1 MKKLISYFIKFPV
14 AVNVVIIAFVL
25 FGILGFGKLTSSF
38 FPLIE
43 TKIISIQIAYP
54 GASPEEIEEGVVLKI
69 EDNLKGVNGIDRIN
83 SVSQENVGTITVEIL
98 KGYDIDVILQD
109 VKNAVDQVPS
119 YPANM
124 EPIVVYKQD
133 NIRQT
138 ISFSVSGEGVDLK
151 TLKQIS
157 RDIENDIRA
166 MSGIS
171 QIEITGFP
179 EEEIEIAVS
188 ENDLLKYDL
197 TFQEVANAVAQENIL
212 TTGGTIKTES
222 EEYLI
227 RANNR
232 SYYADK
238 IDHIVIK
245 SLPSG
250 YKVRLIDVATV
261 RDIFEDV
268 PDATYMNG
276 KPSVNMTINNT
287 DEEDLISTADKIKEY
302 IKKFNAETSNI
313 QLDITSDSSITLN
326 QRTQLLLKNA
336 AQGILLVL
344 FFLSLFLNTRIAFWV
359 AFGLPISFLGMFALA
374 PLFGITINVLSLFGM
389 IIVIGILV
397 DDAIVISE
405 NIFQH
410 YEKGKTPIRAAIDGT
425 LEVVPPVIAAI
436 TTTIL
441 AFSTF
446 FFLESRIGEFFSQ
459 AAIILTLTLLVSL
472 IEAFIILPAHI
483 AHSKALSHE
492 NRSRKPTTILGKFF
506 AIFRNINKI
515 GDGVMSFLRD
525 KLYSPFLKFGLKYR
539 LLAFSGLFAALALTI
554 GSIGGGIVGVTFFP
568 SIASDKVDI
577 ELEMPQGTNVN
588 ITDSII
594 SSIEEKVWLVNEDY
608 TQREI
613 GQKQVIENVVKRI
626 GPGTSKAKLTLNL
639 LPGESRSFSA
649 FEIANAVRDSMGPIY
664 GVEKLIYG
672 SGGNFGGSPVSI
684 SLLSN
689 NIDELKAA
697 KNDLKDALALNPEL
711 KDISDNDP
719 SGIKEIKLEL
729 KDKAFI
735 LGLSTS
741 EVISQVRSGFFGFQA
756 QRIQRGQ
763 DEIRVWV
770 RYDEAT
776 RSSISNL
783 ENMRIVAPNGQRVF
797 LSEIASY
804 KIERGD
810 IAINHL
816 DGIREIQVNADLK
829 NPGEGAT
836 DALEYVQKN
845 IMPDI
850 YAKYPTVKAS
860 FEGQNREAGKLQRS
874 FKKVIPYVLFMIY
887 AVIAFTFRSYS
898 QPLLLFALVPFSL
911 IGVAWGHKF
920 HGFPINILSLLGV
933 IALIGIMVNDGLVLI
948 GKFNSNLKEGLSFDN
963 ALFEAGRSRFRAIF
977 LTSLTTI
984 AGLTPLLFEPSRQAQ
999 FLKPMAISISYGI
1012 GIATILTLLLLPL
1025 LLSFTN
1031 SVKVFFKWLFTG
1043 KKVSKEEV
1051 ERSIIEKNAHYE
1063 DLE

>member
-14 AVNVVIIAFVL
+14 AVNVIIIAFVL
-25 FGILGFGKLTSSF
+25 FGILGFGKLKSSF

-43 TKIISIQIAYP
+43 TKIISIQITYP
-54 GASPEEIEEGVVLKI
+54 AASPEEIEEGVVLKI
-69 EDNLKGVNGIDRIN
+69 EDNLKGINGVDRVN
-83 SVSQENVGTITVEIL
+83 SVSQENVGSITVEIL

-119 YPANM
+119 YPADM

-138 ISFSVSGEGVDLK
+138 ISFAVSGEGVDLK
-151 TLKQIS
+151 TLKQIA
-157 RDIENDIRA
+157 RKIENDIRA
-166 MSGIS
+166 MEGIS
-171 QIEITGFP
+171 QIDITGFP
-179 EEEIEIAVS
+179 EEEIEISVS
-188 ENDLLKYDL
+188 EGNLLKYNL
-197 TFQEVANAVAQENIL
+197 TFQEVANAVANENIL

-232 SYYADK
+232 NYYADE

-250 YKVRLIDVATV
+250 YKIRLKDVATI

-287 DEEDLISTADKIKEY
+287 DDEDLISTADKIKTY
-302 IKKFNAETSNI
+302 IKQFNSETSNV

-405 NIFQH
+405 NIYQH
-410 YEKGKTPIRAAIDGT
+410 YEKGKTPIKAAIDGT

-483 AHSKALSHE
+483 AHSKALSKE
-492 NRSRKPTTILGKFF
+492 NRLKKPTTIIGKFF
-506 AIFRNINKI
+506 ALFRNINKV
-515 GDGVMSFLRD
+515 GDKLMNFLRD
-525 KLYSPFLKFGLKYR
+525 ELYSPFLIFGLKYR
-539 LLAFSGLFAALALTI
+539 LLAFSGLFAALVLTI

-568 SIASDKVDI
+568 SIASDQVDI
-577 ELEMPQGTNVN
+577 ELEMPQGTNVY

-594 SSIEEKVWLVNEDY
+594 SSIEEKVWLVNAEY
-608 TQREI
+608 TKKEV
-613 GQKQVIENVVKRI
+613 GKKQVVENVVKRI

-689 NIDELKAA
+689 NIEELKAA
-697 KNDLKDALALNPEL
+697 KNDLKAAMAKNPEL

-770 RYDEAT
+770 RYDEDT

-783 ENMRIVAPNGQRVF
+783 ENMRIVTPDGQRVF
-797 LSEIASY
+797 LSEIATY

-850 YAKYPTVKAS
+850 YAKYPTIKAS
-860 FEGQNREAGKLQRS
+860 FEGQNREAEKLQRS

-948 GKFNSNLKEGLSFDN
+948 GKFNANLKEGLTFDN
-963 ALFEAGRSRFRAIF
+963 ALYEAGRSRFRAIF

-1012 GIATILTLLLLPL
+1012 GIATVLTLLLLPL
-1025 LLSFTN
+1025 FLSFTN
-1031 SVKVFFKWLFTG
+1031 SIKVFFKWLFTG
-1043 KKVSKEEV
+1043 EKVTKEEV